1 MTNDLLDLLQS
12 SLPSW
17 RELWDEKESL
27 FQNYRNLIKSCVIL
41 PDEEMQINIATAL
54 ILINSKACPNACPIG
69 FFVGSKGSGKSTL
82 SLIANKIRG
91 YDQIFGP
98 ADTFASLRN
107 EMNKRKWADLNEQ
120 GAQGKKEGTIEK
132 DGYFLAW
139 DNLNA
144 DVLKF
149 NQSLYSSLLLQG
161 AYRSTGL
168 AQIASTNGENIVFNV
183 FGLKMITTINFY
195 LKDPWFEELRDRC
208 IPILFARNDERA
220 NELISLENYSWDG
233 FSFLY
238 EEFWSNSL
246 NKLRFARAYQT
257 AIKCDPPK
265 NIQGRRWHMT
275 LPLIVS
281 FAVYSEG
288 DIKGCVEDA
297 LEITSSYWKWLDET
311 IGKRSLNAE
320 ILLSWL
326 SDSEELVQLRLKS
339 KVTGSKGISSS
350 EDGRLIGLPDEIS
363 CSVVHGFLDA
373 QRKAGNLD
381 IDRMTVSV
389 ISALMGEIGYRK
401 SSVDGNAFWVLN

>member
-1 MTNDLLDLLQS
+1 MANDLLDLLQS

-17 RELWDEKESL
+17 RDLWDENLSL
-27 FQNYRNLIKSCVIL
+27 FENYRNIVKKCVIL
-41 PDEEMQINIATAL
+41 PDEDVQLDIATAL

-82 SLIANKIRG
+82 SLVANKIRG
-91 YDQIFGP
+91 YEQIFGP

-149 NQSLYSSLLLQG
+149 NQSLYSSLLIQG

-168 AQIASTNGENIVFNV
+168 AQIASTGGENIVFNV
-183 FGLKMITTINFY
+183 FGLKLLTTINFY
-195 LKDPWFEELRDRC
+195 IKDPWFEELRDRS
-208 IPILFARNDERA
+208 IPILFARNDERCS
-220 NELISLENYSWDG
+220 ELISMENYSWDG
-233 FSFLY
+233 FKFIY
-238 EEFWSNSL
+238 EEFWSSPL
-246 NKLRFARAYQT
+246 NKLRFARAYQK
-257 AIKCDPPK
+257 AVKCDPPK
-265 NIQGRRWHMT
+265 GVQGRRWHMT
-275 LPLIVS
+275 LPVIVS
-281 FAVYSEG
+281 YVVYSSGEI
-288 DIKGCVEDA
+288 DELIEEA
-297 LEITSSYWKWLDET
+297 LEKVKTYWLWLDET
-311 IGKRSLNAE
+311 IGRRSLNAE

-326 SDSEELVQLRLKS
+326 RDSDELIQLRLKS
-339 KVTGSKGISSS
+339 KITGGSTITQNQ
-350 EDGRLIGLPDEIS
+350 DGHLVGLPEDIS
-363 CSVVHGFLDA
+363 CSIVQGFLDA

-381 IDRMTVSV
+381 MDRLTASG

-401 SSVDGNAFWVLN
+401 ASVDGNAYWVLN